1 LSHEETAVH
10 PDATPKEPLGY
21 SSLRDHEAWNEDM
34 AHRYNPDAFITKSG
48 ILIRTVEARRLAMT
62 KNALACGPRDVVLD
76 LGCGAGNL
84 LPKLQGSRI
93 VGVDLS
99 DMLLAQAKARVEG
112 KAHIE
117 LKKAPAEQLPYPD
130 NTFDRVV
137 CSEVLEH
144 VLDPKVVLKE
154 IRRVAKA
161 GARVVLT
168 VPNEELINATK
179 RVVLALGLKKWI
191 AGDYEMSDNMLDE
204 WHKTEISKDWV
215 VDACRDDFKF
225 IGAQSVP
232 VPLFAY
238 HRILIF
244 QVAK

>member
-1 LSHEETAVH
+1 MPAEKIRALDANLSEHE
-10 PDATPKEPLGY
+10 
-21 SSLRDHEAWNEDM
+21 SWNEGM

-48 ILIRTVEARRLAMT
+48 VLIRTVEAMRLERT
-62 KNALACGPRDVVLD
+62 KKALKCGPRDAVLD

-84 LPKLQGSRI
+84 LERLEGARL

-99 DMLLAQAKARVEG
+99 DMLLAQAQERVKGQARV
-112 KAHIE
+112 E
-117 LKKAPAEQLPYPD
+117 LKKAPAEALPYAD

-144 VLDPKVVLKE
+144 VLDPKVVIAE

-179 RVVLALGLKKWI
+179 KIVLALGLKKWI
-191 AGDYEMSDNMLDE
+191 AGGYDMSDNMLDE
-204 WHKTEISKDWV
+204 WHRTEISKEWV
-215 VDACRDDFKF
+215 VDACKEGFKPV
-225 IGAQSVP
+225 GSWN
-232 VPLFAY
+232 VPLPFLAY
-238 HRILIF
+238 HRILAF

>member
-1 LSHEETAVH
+1 MTPESAETIRALDVNLAAHE
-10 PDATPKEPLGY
+10 
-21 SSLRDHEAWNEDM
+21 SWNEDM

-48 ILIRTVEARRLAMT
+48 FLIRRVEALRLEKT
-62 KNALACGPRDVVLD
+62 KRALKCGPRDVVLD

-84 LPKLQGSRI
+84 LEKLEGSRI
-93 VGVDLS
+93 VGVDIS
-99 DMLLAQAKARVEG
+99 DMLLAQAQQRVKGSAR
-112 KAHIE
+112 IE
-117 LKKAPAEQLPYPD
+117 LKKAPAEQLPYAD

-144 VLDPKVVLKE
+144 VLDPKVVIAE

-161 GARVVLT
+161 GARIVLT

-191 AGDYEMSDNMLDE
+191 AGGYEMSDNMLDE
-204 WHKTEISKDWV
+204 WHRTEISQDWV
-215 VDACRDDFKF
+215 IDACREGFKPV
-225 IGAQSVP
+225 GSWNVP
-232 VPLFAY
+232 MALLAY
-238 HRILIF
+238 HRILAF